1 METRHIDMTQ
11 SVELTGRRLSLKRSL
26 GCLMAL
32 VLCLHLLSHAIVS
45 AAPLN
50 PQSSV
55 LSTPTDLIVDKQT
68 ANPQFP
74 ETIEFNLEAQGFDA
88 TRATLNYRL
97 VGNPVTS
104 GVRTDMKTSAGK
116 IEASATLDLTTHYI
130 PPGTEVAYYWTL
142 YGSNKEE
149 VDTPAQTFKLVDE
162 RYNWQELTNSEKRV
176 SVHWHSGNAR
186 FGETLLDT
194 ASDALD
200 RLQRDTGAS
209 LQRPADIWVYATSEE
224 LRGALPR
231 HVPEWVGGK
240 AFPEL
245 ALVAVA
251 IADDELAEREAKRI
265 IPHELSHLV
274 LYQATRN
281 PYNSPPAWLDEGIAV
296 YNQETRDHWE
306 EDAVREAAEEGRL
319 VPLKAL
325 SGSFGADEDTALL
338 SYAQGRSVVEFILT
352 DSRYGPGKL
361 ARTIAAFRE
370 GVTYDEALK
379 AGLGVTVDE
388 LDQQWRAS
396 LPYEIATERKST
408 DGAPSQ
414 DRQRSPSDP
423 QRDPPL
429 LLWLAACVMFSIM
442 VLALIALTL
451 AMILRRRPV

>member
-1 METRHIDMTQ
+1 
-11 SVELTGRRLSLKRSL
+11 
-26 GCLMAL
+26 MAL
-32 VLCLHLLSHAIVS
+32 VLCLNLLPHANAS
-45 AAPLN
+45 TASLS
-50 PQSSV
+50 PQFSV
-55 LSTPTDLIVDKQT
+55 LNTLTDIIIDKQT
-68 ANPQFP
+68 ADPQFP
-74 ETIEFNLEAQGFDA
+74 KTIEFNLQAHGFNA

-104 GVRTDMKTSAGK
+104 GVRTDMKAVAGK
-116 IEASATLDLTTHYI
+116 IEARATLDLATHYI
-130 PPGTEVAYYWTL
+130 APGTEVAYYWTL

-162 RYNWQELTNSEKRV
+162 RYTWRELTNSEKRV
-176 SVHWHSGNAR
+176 SVHWHSGTAR
-186 FGETLLDT
+186 FGQTLLDT

-224 LRGALPR
+224 LRGALPK

-251 IADDELAEREAKRI
+251 IADDELAEREARRI

-306 EDAVREAAEEGRL
+306 EDAVKEAAKEGRL

-352 DSRYGPGKL
+352 DSRYGPEKL
-361 ARTIAAFRE
+361 AHTISAFRE

-396 LPYEIATERKST
+396 LPFEVAPQRQST
-408 DGAPSQ
+408 DRAPSQ
-414 DRQRSPSDP
+414 DGQRSTSGPL
-423 QRDPPL
+423 RDPPV
-429 LLWLAACVMFSIM
+429 LLWLVACGMFSLMI
-442 VLALIALTL
+442 VALIGLTL
-451 AMILRRRPV
+451 ALILRRRPI